1 MMRLA
6 LPLAAAL
13 LAAIPALA
21 QDKPVADPGY
31 AGKREFGRVAF
42 DRYSLII
49 DGKRTMIW
57 SGEMHPFRLPS
68 PDLWRD
74 VLQKIKASG
83 FNTVAFYFD
92 WGYHSP
98 KPGVY
103 DFTGIRDMD
112 RLLTMAEEEGLYVI
126 TRGGPYVNGELTRG
140 GFPTWLV
147 NQRGRA
153 RTDDPEYLAAAD
165 EWLTRIN
172 AIIARHQINGD
183 GKGHKGSVILHQIE
197 NELLVTTPAQQR
209 YMDHLYA
216 KARQDGINVPIFH
229 NDIGRNGN
237 WVPKGS
243 GIDRTVEGPTDMYAF
258 DGYPGGTCNVAG
270 QPTKG
275 APAPDW
281 GIYGPGGAKGGTSAS
296 PHTPGFVAEYGGGWF
311 DYWGS
316 NGGYAC
322 NAIQRGKKYQRVFY
336 GTNLA
341 NNITLQSFY
350 IAYGGTSWGWLP
362 APVVYTSYDYG
373 AAISEDRGLRP
384 KAEELKQLGE
394 FVQAVPDLAKMEKA
408 EGVTVSS
415 PAIQIYHNRNPDTDA
430 RLLMVTHK
438 PSTAT
443 TDDSFTVDA
452 ALPDGRY
459 SFGMR
464 LNGFDAK
471 WLLAGVNLERQRLVY
486 STSELQTVLRQGA
499 GDIAL
504 FYGRTGEAGETLLRY
519 TSAPTVTVLEGAVQS
534 AFDITRG
541 DLKLTYTHGAL
552 ARVRIQGGGRAPL
565 LLLIGDESEAV
576 RFWKRGNM
584 LLRGTA
590 MLRSAT
596 LKSGTLALTGDT
608 AESGGL
614 EVWATGAT
622 GVSWNGAKVAVS
634 PTASGSL
641 ASKTHLAGP
650 VAFTLPELTGWRV
663 SEASPEAAPG
673 YDDSKWQT
681 AGAQGNTATGT
692 SRAPDGQPNLAM
704 DGHGFHTGDVWY
716 RGRFAGGSEA
726 KQITI
731 HYGGGG
737 AGMIDLWMDGAPIGQ
752 HNIPG
757 GLPRPITTGVATFQ
771 LPASA
776 QAPGEHILA
785 LMVRNNG
792 HNWDLEADEFHKE
805 ARGLISAS
813 LDAGA
818 RSFAVPIAW
827 KIQGNAGGEDIAD
840 PVRGVANNGG
850 LHGERF
856 GWHLPSFDA
865 SQWPLAREGEAV
877 AGTSWYRTGFDL
889 AVPREDDA
897 TIGISIGDPSVPRS
911 AGKSYR
917 VLIFVNGWNMGQ
929 FVANVGPQ
937 RVFPIPEGILNHRGH
952 NVIALAVTSDGKA
965 GNALE
970 AVRLV
975 TMRNVRGGVPVHM
988 VEAPQ

>member
-1 MMRLA
+1 MIRALA
-6 LPLAAAL
+6 LAAL
-13 LAAIPALA
+13 LAAVPAHA

-74 VLQKIKASG
+74 ILQKMKASG

-92 WGYHSP
+92 WGFHSP
-98 KPGVY
+98 KQGVY
-103 DFTGIRDMD
+103 DFTGIRDID
-112 RLLTMAEEEGLYVI
+112 RLLTMAKEEGLYVI
-126 TRGGPYVNGELTRG
+126 TRGGPYVNAELTRG

-165 EWLTRIN
+165 EWLTHIN
-172 AIIARHQINGD
+172 GIIARHQINGD
-183 GKGHKGSVILHQIE
+183 GKGHKGTVILHQIE

-216 KARQDGINVPIFH
+216 KARADGITVPIFH

-237 WVPKGS
+237 WVPRGS
-243 GIDRTVEGPTDMYAF
+243 GVDRTVEGPTDLYAF

-270 QPTKG
+270 QPTTG

-316 NGGYAC
+316 NGGYPC
-322 NAIQRGKKYQRVFY
+322 NAIQRGERYQRVFY

-373 AAISEDRGLRP
+373 AAISEDRALRP

-408 EGVTVSS
+408 EPLTVSS

-443 TDDSFTVDA
+443 TDDSFTVDT

-459 SFGMR
+459 KFAMR

-471 WLLAGVNLERQRLVY
+471 WLLAGLNLERQRLVY

-499 GDIAL
+499 GDVAL

-519 TSAPTVTVLEGAVQS
+519 TSDPIVTVLEGNVQS
-534 AFDITRG
+534 AFDATRG
-541 DLKLTYTHGAL
+541 DLKLSYTHGAL

-576 RFWKRGNM
+576 RFWKRDNI

-590 MLRSAT
+590 MLRSAR
-596 LKSGTLALTGDT
+596 LQRGTLALTGDT
-608 AESGGL
+608 TENGGL

-622 GVSWNGAKVAVS
+622 GVSWNGANVAVS

-641 ASKTHLAGP
+641 ASKTQLAGP

-663 SEASPEAAPG
+663 SESSPEAAPA
-673 YDDSKWQT
+673 YDDSKWMK
-681 AGAQGNTATGT
+681 AGATGNTATGT

-704 DGHGFHTGDVWY
+704 DPHGFHTGDVWY
-716 RGRFAGGSEA
+716 RGRFAGGPEA

-737 AGMIDLWMDGAPIGQ
+737 AGMIDLWLDGAPIGQ

-813 LDAGA
+813 LDGGA

-827 KIQGNAGGEDIAD
+827 KIQGNRGGEDIAD

-856 GWHLPSFDA
+856 GWHLPAFDA
-865 SQWPLAREGEAV
+865 SKWPLAKEGKAA

-889 AVPREDDA
+889 AVPKENDA
-897 TIGISIGDPSVPRS
+897 TIGVAIGDPSVPRS

-952 NVIALAVTSDGKA
+952 NVIALAVTSDGKP

-975 TMRNVRGGVPVHM
+975 TMRSVRGGVPVRM
-988 VEAPQ
+988 VEAPR